1 MHKIRTVRCANYT
14 ANLGETFRFA
24 LLRNDGRPRLL
35 VQTGT
40 VQRIHPAGGK
50 MAIDMR
56 IPALNCTH
64 SYFASEIYYRGL
76 PEEDKF
82 HACDL

>member
-1 MHKIRTVRCANYT
+1 MRKIRTVRCANYT
-14 ANLGETFRFA
+14 ANLGETFRFS

-40 VQRIHPAGGK
+40 VQRIHRAGEK
-50 MAIDMR
+50 MAVDMR

-64 SYFASEIYYRGL
+64 SYYASEIYYRGR
-76 PEEDKF
+76 PKEEKSD
-82 HACDL
+82 D